1 MNVRRLLMG
10 ALAFCLSPAFAQAQ
24 EKRPDWDQK
33 KAAERV
39 KGIIALEEKGDL
51 PWDKIAWQTDPVKA
65 AALAQK
71 EGKPIFVFFFLKK
84 DAGPANA
91 PC

>member
-1 MNVRRLLMG
+1 MNVRALLIA
-10 ALAFCLSPAFAQAQ
+10 ALAVCIAPGVALAQ

-33 KAAERV
+33 KALEKV
-39 KGIIALEEKGDL
+39 KGILALEEKGDL

-65 AALAQK
+65 AAQAQK

-84 DAGPANA
+84 DVGPANA